1 MGGDSYDGSVSSE
14 TSEGSVETGSESSN
28 VDTVEITVTDT
39 EICDAFDEENGG
51 ENNTATTAS
60 AETAQDAEKDSEGK
74 EDFGT
79 SLEGISETE
88 ISSAFDEDLTETS
101 DSSSLQE
108 TVEKT
113 EPIHVTCTREDLAG
127 HEHPETGVRYETKI
141 VEVNGKQLEVTVPQ
155 FESKYD
161 THLEPEQLQA
171 DRPKHNEICNA
182 KLKEYCD
189 QNPEWAQDTFSQKQ
203 LDQINSGKNP
213 EGYTWHHD
221 GGEVGHMQLVDAKT
235 HYDTRHTGGVAI
247 WGNGSKYI

>member
-1 MGGDSYDGSVSSE
+1 MGDDSYDSSVSGE

-28 VDTVEITVTDT
+28 TDTAEITVTDP
-39 EICDAFDEENGG
+39 EICNAFDEESKGV
-51 ENNTATTAS
+51 EKTATPTS
-60 AETAQDAEKDSEGK
+60 VETVQNAEKDSEGK

-79 SLEGISETE
+79 SLEGISKAE
-88 ISSAFDEDLTETS
+88 IASAFDEELAETS
-101 DSSSLQE
+101 GSSSGKE
-108 TVEKT
+108 TAEKA

-127 HEHPETGVRYETKI
+127 LKHPETGVPYETKV

-155 FESKYD
+155 FESRYD

-171 DRPKHNEICNA
+171 DRSKHNEICNA

-189 QNPEWAQDTFSQKQ
+189 QNPEWAQETFSQKQ

-221 GGEVGHMQLVDAKT
+221 GGEVGHMQLVDSKT
-235 HYDTRHTGGVAI
+235 HHDTRHTGGIAI
-247 WGNGSKYI
+247 WGNNSKYI